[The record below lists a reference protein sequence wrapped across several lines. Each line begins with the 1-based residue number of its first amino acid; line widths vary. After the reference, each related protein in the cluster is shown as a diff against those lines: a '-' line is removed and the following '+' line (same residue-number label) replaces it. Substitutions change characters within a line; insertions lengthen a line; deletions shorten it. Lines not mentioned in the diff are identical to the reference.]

1 VAGVPPAIFNCAAD
15 TVVSTANLSSACE
28 IRPDELFQLF
38 IHFREGI
45 GGEFQVFARMRSG
58 NPREIAA

>member
-1 VAGVPPAIFNCAAD
+1 LCSRHGCIY
-15 TVVSTANLSSACE
+15 SNLLSACE
-28 IRPDELFQLF
+28 IRPDYLFLLF

-45 GGEFQVFARMRSG
+45 GDESQVFARMRSG